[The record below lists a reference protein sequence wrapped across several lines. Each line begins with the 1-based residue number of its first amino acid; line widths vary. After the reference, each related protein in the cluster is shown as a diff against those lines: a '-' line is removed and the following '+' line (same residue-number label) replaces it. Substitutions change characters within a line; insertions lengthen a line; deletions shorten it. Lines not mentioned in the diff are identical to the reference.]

1 MFFFEK
7 YWKLCSNFTSADA
20 AYMCLSALF
29 LAILSLG
36 MPAVVEWKG
45 FGQGEEKEEQGEKHG
60 RRKRKISMGRER
72 RKGLKEESRSEL
84 TSANPAVTQ
93 SADDPHI
100 KVRLMVWNDP
110 GGSSWIAGWCSTTAV
125 TPLPTPLL
133 YQYFCNTNTNTTAVP
148 LP

>member
-1 MFFFEK
+1 
-7 YWKLCSNFTSADA
+7 
-20 AYMCLSALF
+20 MCLSALF

-36 MPAVVEWKG
+36 MPAVVERKG

-100 KVRLMVWNDP
+100 KVRLMV
-110 GGSSWIAGWCSTTAV
+110 
-125 TPLPTPLL
+125 
-133 YQYFCNTNTNTTAVP
+133 
-148 LP
+148 